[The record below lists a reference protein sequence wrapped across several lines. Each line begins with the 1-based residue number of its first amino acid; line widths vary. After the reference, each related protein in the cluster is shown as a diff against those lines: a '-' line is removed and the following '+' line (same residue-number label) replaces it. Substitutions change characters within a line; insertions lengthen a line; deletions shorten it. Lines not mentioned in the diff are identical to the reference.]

1 MKKAKR
7 MTTNTDKGRPW
18 QAVVAAVV
26 ASFLV
31 LAFGLGYRAAAAW
44 IEGPVDATP
53 IPPEA
58 VEGFPMQIGLW
69 AGEERPLDPNIVE
82 ATDTDAHISRHYSRA
97 GGLET
102 VSLWVA
108 CGVRTRDLMPHR
120 PEVCYVGNGWTLQER
135 RAADIPI
142 EGDDQLPCSIL
153 RFSRG
158 TLDMRDTVVLYYY
171 IADGERC
178 RDISEWRYGLKGI
191 RYLAQGHVITSV
203 LPGQTVDAAE
213 RLVSS
218 FAAES
223 APAIAALF
231 EDAGDPNDL
240 DGAGESAKGEK

>member
-1 MKKAKR
+1 M
-7 MTTNTDKGRPW
+7 NTVPRTHHR
-18 QAVVAAVV
+18 QLLAAAVV
-26 ASFLV
+26 ASFLM

-44 IEGPVDATP
+44 IEGPVDASP

-58 VEGFPMQIGLW
+58 VEGFPMQIGRW

-108 CGVRTRDLMPHR
+108 CEIRTRDLMPHR

-135 RAADIPI
+135 EAVDLPI
-142 EGDDQLPCSIL
+142 ERGEPLPCSIL

-158 TLDMRDTVVLYYY
+158 MLDMRDTVVLYYY
-171 IADGERC
+171 IADGQYC
-178 RDISEWRYGLKGI
+178 RDVSEWRYSLKGI
-191 RYLAQGHVITSV
+191 GYVAQVQVITSV

-218 FAAES
+218 FAADS

-231 EDAGDPNDL
+231 EDAGDARDL
-240 DGAGESAKGEK
+240 DGAGESAKGER